1 MRLPWPRPKPAEPH
15 SHDNGAFVTFR
26 LNARLQPVHRG
37 EIFED
42 PLDAAMS
49 AQGLGEIDG
58 GGTQQGTT
66 GEVDFCDI
74 VAFIHDPVATNAPAV
89 ASILEGVGAPVGSRY
104 QGDGWDD
111 ATPFGVTQG
120 LALYL
125 NGTNLPDETYATA
138 DVNELIER
146 LLEALGDAGEMMSHW
161 EGPTE
166 TALYFYGKTYDAMA
180 DALAPVIGTHPL
192 AQQSRIERIA

>member
-1 MRLPWPRPKPAEPH
+1 MKLPWSRPKPSAPH
-15 SHDNGAFVTFR
+15 SHENGAFVTFR
-26 LNARLQPVHRG
+26 LNARLQPMHRG

-42 PLDAAMS
+42 PLDSAMS

-58 GGTQQGTT
+58 GGTQQGPS
-66 GEVDFCDI
+66 GEVDYCDI
-74 VAFIHDPVATNAPAV
+74 VAFIHDPVATNATAV
-89 ASILEGVGAPVGSRY
+89 VSILEGAGVPIGSRY
-104 QGDGWDD
+104 QVDGSDD

-125 NGTNLPDETYATA
+125 NGTDLPDETYATE

-146 LLEALGDAGEMMSHW
+146 LLEALGDAGAMMSHW
-161 EGPTE
+161 EGSAE

-180 DALAPVIGTHPL
+180 AALAPVIAAHPL
-192 AQQSRIERIA
+192 AQQSRVEQIA